1 MRDRLYNR
9 HFTTNQQRN
18 LALLLRNVVVDDC
31 SNDDLHFIVHL
42 LLYGTKIIL
51 LDTDLT
57 EIPDISTQ
65 QNIIKEV
72 AIYNEKLHP
81 REQSQV
87 HDHLHILKTLLFQPH
102 KIVPQMGCFGV
113 VNLRDSQE
121 IPSMRSVTSSDSV
134 QPSVW
139 KLHPKE
145 QKRLLDEFYLDRELV
160 IEACIYV

>member
-9 HFTTNQQRN
+9 HFTTTQQRN

-31 SNDDLHFIVHL
+31 SNDDLYFIVHL

-51 LDTDLT
+51 LDTNLT
-57 EIPDISTQ
+57 EISDISTQ

-81 REQSQV
+81 KEQSQI

-102 KIVPQMGCFGV
+102 KIVPKMG
-113 VNLRDSQE
+113 
-121 IPSMRSVTSSDSV
+121 
-134 QPSVW
+134 
-139 KLHPKE
+139 
-145 QKRLLDEFYLDRELV
+145 
-160 IEACIYV
+160 